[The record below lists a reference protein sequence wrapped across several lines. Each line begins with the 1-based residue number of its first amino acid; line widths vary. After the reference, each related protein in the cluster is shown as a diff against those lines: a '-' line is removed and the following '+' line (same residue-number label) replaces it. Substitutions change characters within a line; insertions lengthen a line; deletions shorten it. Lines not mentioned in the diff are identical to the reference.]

1 MSTKYKIRDQE
12 QLYFVS
18 FAVVY
23 WLDVFVRNEYREV
36 LLDSLRFCQKNK
48 GLEVFAWCI
57 MTSHVHLIIGTMDK
71 KMEDILRDFKS
82 YTSTQLRKV
91 IAENQ
96 QESRREWLLWMMG
109 KAGKNNSNNNDFQ
122 FWQQDNH
129 PIELWNNYMQEQ
141 KLNYLHQ
148 NPVEAGFV
156 FNAEDYLYS
165 SARDYCGEKGLLEIR
180 LIE

>member
-57 MTSHVHLIIGTMDK
+57 MTSNVHLIIGTTDK

-91 IAENQ
+91 ISQNQ
-96 QESRREWLLWMMG
+96 QESRREWLLEMMK
-109 KAGKNNSNNNDFQ
+109 KAGKNN
-122 FWQQDNH
+122 
-129 PIELWNNYMQEQ
+129 
-141 KLNYLHQ
+141 
-148 NPVEAGFV
+148 
-156 FNAEDYLYS
+156 
-165 SARDYCGEKGLLEIR
+165 
-180 LIE
+180 